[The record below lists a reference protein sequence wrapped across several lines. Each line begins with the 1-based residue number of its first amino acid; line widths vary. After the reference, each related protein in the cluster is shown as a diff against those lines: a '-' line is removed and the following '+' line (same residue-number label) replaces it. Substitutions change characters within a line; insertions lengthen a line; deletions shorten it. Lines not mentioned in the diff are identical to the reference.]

1 MRINY
6 LFLCSQ
12 DNKTFFVACNNLPNL
27 INTNLK
33 TNKINRNSIFPES
46 IKSFESKFA
55 DSRFPMKPHQ
65 KQGPKT
71 PILGVLRFQ
80 RSLTDK
86 RRENKETP
94 IKKKRTKITATHFSP
109 TVTAEYH
116 FIVEFMGFS
125 SNGKGKERK
134 PAPN

>member
-1 MRINY
+1 MN
-6 LFLCSQ
+6 
-12 DNKTFFVACNNLPNL
+12 PNL
-27 INTNLK
+27 QVLVFRRSPTGGWGG
-33 TNKINRNSIFPES
+33 
-46 IKSFESKFA
+46 A
-55 DSRFPMKPHQ
+55 
-65 KQGPKT
+65 PKV

-109 TVTAEYH
+109 TITTKYH

-134 PAPN
+134 PTSN